1 VFFRHVFFNP
11 KQSFTPEADPFF
23 QQGRFAKKAVSSMS
37 DPSSSCYP
45 KLRRFFFIP
54 LFISIFLVGSAFRPS
69 RSMSMEMLQ
78 LRDEIVDYAQSF
90 VGTRYRYA
98 SRNPEVGFDCSGFTS
113 FILKKFDTSVST
125 SSSMQSLQGIRIPL
139 SEVVPGDL
147 LFFGR
152 RGRSSIQHVAMVVE
166 NTPGGIVCVHSTTS
180 RGVVVEN
187 VSTSAYWRPRILFAR
202 DVLGQHREF

>member
-1 VFFRHVFFNP
+1 
-11 KQSFTPEADPFF
+11 
-23 QQGRFAKKAVSSMS
+23 
-37 DPSSSCYP
+37 
-45 KLRRFFFIP
+45 
-54 LFISIFLVGSAFRPS
+54 
-69 RSMSMEMLQ
+69 MLQ

-113 FILKKFDTSVST
+113 FILQKFEAKVST

-139 SEVVPGDL
+139 GEVVPGDL

-152 RGRSSIQHVAMVVE
+152 RGRIQHVAMVVE
-166 NTPGGIVCVHSTTS
+166 NTPKGIVCVHSTCS